1 MFFQCFLCLLSFL
14 FVHIQS
20 VKQTRPAYLAV
31 CVLYKPHFLLESRF
45 REMSWLSWVFI
56 FVSASNPYLFRFFQF
71 LPFLQTKPGL
81 VSSAFS
87 TFFCIFPRFS
97 TFSTFFHV
105 FPRFLHFSTF
115 FLVFPRFSTF
125 FCVFQRFSSTF
136 FHNFPRFSAFF

>member
-1 MFFQCFLCLLSFL
+1 M
-14 FVHIQS
+14 
-20 VKQTRPAYLAV
+20 
-31 CVLYKPHFLLESRF
+31 
-45 REMSWLSWVFI
+45 SWVFI

-105 FPRFLHFSTF
+105 FPRFSTF
-115 FLVFPRFSTF
+115 SAFFYVFPRFSTF

-136 FHNFPRFSAFF
+136 FHVFLRFSTIFHVFLRFSRIFGGNFSVEQRPEIFHFSMFSRNRSNGCWLLNCIIFKLRYI